1 MALPRVAANRFS
13 EREIVADIER
23 WASVES
29 PSLAPDAV
37 SRMYDLAE
45 ADFRAAGAAIERTAA
60 PSGAPVLQAHF
71 PGRQP
76 GPGILVLGHLDTVH
90 PVGTIEAGLRLRR
103 EGDRLYGPG
112 VLDMKGGLC
121 LALHALRRLR
131 AEDGDTPLPVTFL
144 LIPDEE
150 LGSPA
155 TRALIEDAARRYRWV
170 LVPEPARQ
178 GKVITGRH
186 AFARYRLTTRGTP
199 AHAGAD
205 NRAGRSAIR
214 AMARLV
220 ETIESATDMDRL
232 VSFSVGVV
240 HGGLFVNVIPT
251 ECTAEVLCVA
261 SSADNLAFV
270 HAFMS
275 GLASPIDGVTLEV
288 ERGPERPLFQPS
300 DGTLQLYGKA
310 AALAAEIGFALDHG
324 TFGGGSDGNFTG
336 ALGIPTLDGLGC
348 VGAGPHTLDEHVLVS
363 ELVPRARLFAGLLSS
378 LGPGETP

>member
-1 MALPRVAANRFS
+1 MTLPTVTANRFS
-13 EREIVADIER
+13 EREIVADIVR

-29 PSLAPDAV
+29 PSVTPEAV
-37 SRMYDLAE
+37 ARMYDLAE
-45 ADFRAAGAAIERTAA
+45 ADLAAAGATIDRTTA
-60 PSGAPVLQAHF
+60 PSGAPVMRAHF
-71 PGRQP
+71 PGRRP

-90 PVGTIEAGLRLRR
+90 PVGTIEDKLKLRQ

-121 LALHALRRLR
+121 LALHALKRLR
-131 AEDGDTPLPVTFL
+131 EDGDTPLPVTFL

-155 TRALIEDAARRYRWV
+155 TRALIEAEAQRYRWV

-232 VSFSVGVV
+232 VSFSVGVIE
-240 HGGLFVNVIPT
+240 GGLFVNVVPT
-251 ECTAEVLCVA
+251 ECTAQVLCVA

-270 HAFMS
+270 HDFMARLES
-275 GLASPIDGVTLEV
+275 SVEGVSLEV
-288 ERGPERPLFQPS
+288 ERGAERPLFEPS
-300 DGTLQLYGKA
+300 DGTLQLYREA
-310 AALAAEIGFALDHG
+310 AACAAEIGFTLEHG

-336 ALGIPTLDGLGC
+336 ALGIPTLDGLGA
-348 VGAGPHTLDEHVLVS
+348 VGGGPHTLEEHLLVS
-363 ELVPRARLFAGLLSS
+363 QLVPRARLFAGLLST
-378 LGPGETP
+378 LGMGDLA

>member
-1 MALPRVAANRFS
+1 MTLPTVTANRFS
-13 EREIVADIER
+13 EREIVADIVR

-29 PSLAPDAV
+29 PSVTPEAV
-37 SRMYDLAE
+37 ARMYDLAE
-45 ADFRAAGAAIERTAA
+45 ADLAAAGATIDRTTA
-60 PSGAPVLQAHF
+60 PSGAPVMRAHF
-71 PGRQP
+71 PGRRP

-90 PVGTIEAGLRLRR
+90 PVGTIEDKLRLRQ

-131 AEDGDTPLPVTFL
+131 EDGDTPLPVTFL

-155 TRALIEDAARRYRWV
+155 TRALIEAEARRYRWV

-186 AFARYRLTTRGTP
+186 AFARYRLTTRGKP

-232 VSFSVGVV
+232 VSFSVGVI
-240 HGGLFVNVIPT
+240 HGGLFVNVVPT

-261 SSADNLAFV
+261 SSAENLAFV
-270 HAFMS
+270 HDFMA
-275 GLASPIDGVTLEV
+275 GLESPVDGVTLEV
-288 ERGPERPLFQPS
+288 ERGPERPLFEPS
-300 DGTLQLYGKA
+300 DGTLRLYREA
-310 AALAAEIGFALDHG
+310 AACAAEIGFTLEHG

-336 ALGIPTLDGLGC
+336 ALGIPTLDGLGV
-348 VGAGPHTLDEHVLVS
+348 VGGGPHTLEEHLLVS
-363 ELVPRARLFAGLLSS
+363 QLVPRARLFAGLLST
-378 LGPGETP
+378 LGTGDLA